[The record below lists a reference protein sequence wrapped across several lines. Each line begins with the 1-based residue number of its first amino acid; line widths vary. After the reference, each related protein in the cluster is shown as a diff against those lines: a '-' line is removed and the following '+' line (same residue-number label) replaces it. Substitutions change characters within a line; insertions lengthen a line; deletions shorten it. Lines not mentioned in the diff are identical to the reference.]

1 MTFPVRVVDLLPRHR
16 RLRREVS
23 AIEHR
28 RLQQELERERSLLR
42 ATLDATADGILVVDL
57 EGRVS
62 AYNTQF
68 AQMWRLPDEVFAA
81 RDRVQGRDLAMP
93 QVRDPD
99 SFIAR
104 ILEVESQPLAEST
117 DQLELTD
124 GRVFLRDSRPQ
135 LLGGEAVGRVWSF
148 RDVTD
153 QVVSERIARESAI
166 RFREALEN
174 VPLAAVAI
182 DGDCRMTFVNA
193 YLEQLSGWTRDEL
206 IGRRWSDV
214 LNTHDDEGRTLAL
227 AFEEKLARGAP
238 PPLQENILTTKD
250 GRVRLIS
257 WANTPLHGPDGAVN
271 GVACV
276 GEDITDRRAA
286 EEALRQS
293 EKRFRALTENALEW
307 VSVLSATGT
316 ILYES
321 RSVERLFG
329 HNPNQVVGRSI
340 FDFVHPDDVDA
351 AKALLAVL
359 LAEPRGVGLTEPPRS
374 AGAGLAGAGAE
385 TGMVQEFEVRVCHS
399 DGSWHWLNGSAR
411 NLLHEP
417 AVGGIVLNARDV
429 TELRESQD
437 QLLHAQRLD
446 AVGRLAGGVAHDF
459 NNLLT
464 AIRGY
469 SELMLVQ
476 LPSTDPLRADAEEI
490 ARAAERAASL
500 TRQLLAFSRRQL
512 LQPMVLD
519 LNSVVGEIE
528 NLLRRLI
535 GEDVELVTSLDPLC
549 GRVKADPG
557 QLEQVIVNLAVNAR
571 DAMPGG
577 GALTIATQAVRLAEG
592 EHGLAAGPYALL
604 SVSDTG
610 VGMDET
616 TLSHL
621 FEPFF
626 TTKEQGKGT
635 GLGLATVYGIVKQS
649 GGDVVVESSRGR
661 GSRFAVYLP
670 QVVEPIEV
678 VGEHSSRNG
687 HERGSETVLLV
698 EDEDLVRGLAR
709 RVLQQ
714 QGYEVLEAPEAPVA
728 LALCSR
734 HAGRIDL
741 LLTDVVMPKMS
752 GRQLATELAPLRPEM
767 RVLYTSGY
775 NEEAIGRRGVTDL
788 GGAFLSK
795 PFTPAALVR
804 KVREVLDQPLEI
816 RSRPFGPDHDDFK
829 RSL

>member
-1 MTFPVRVVDLLPRHR
+1 MTFPVRVVDLLPRNR
-16 RLRREVS
+16 RLRREVP
-23 AIEHR
+23 AIEQR
-28 RLQQELERERSLLR
+28 RLEQELERERSLLR

-385 TGMVQEFEVRVCHS
+385 SGV
-399 DGSWHWLNGSAR
+399 GSTEPPGSAGAGLAGAGAESGVGSTEPPGSAGAGLAGAGAESGVGR
-411 NLLHEP
+411 SCARARISCSTRRGSTRWDVSP
-417 AVGGIVLNARDV
+417 AVSH
-429 TELRESQD
+429 T
-437 QLLHAQRLD
+437 
-446 AVGRLAGGVAHDF
+446 
-459 NNLLT
+459 T
-464 AIRGY
+464 
-469 SELMLVQ
+469 
-476 LPSTDPLRADAEEI
+476 ST
-490 ARAAERAASL
+490 
-500 TRQLLAFSRRQL
+500 
-512 LQPMVLD
+512 
-519 LNSVVGEIE
+519 
-528 NLLRRLI
+528 
-535 GEDVELVTSLDPLC
+535 TS
-549 GRVKADPG
+549 
-557 QLEQVIVNLAVNAR
+557 
-571 DAMPGG
+571 
-577 GALTIATQAVRLAEG
+577 
-592 EHGLAAGPYALL
+592 
-604 SVSDTG
+604 
-610 VGMDET
+610 
-616 TLSHL
+616 
-621 FEPFF
+621 
-626 TTKEQGKGT
+626 
-635 GLGLATVYGIVKQS
+635 
-649 GGDVVVESSRGR
+649 
-661 GSRFAVYLP
+661 
-670 QVVEPIEV
+670 
-678 VGEHSSRNG
+678 
-687 HERGSETVLLV
+687 
-698 EDEDLVRGLAR
+698 
-709 RVLQQ
+709 
-714 QGYEVLEAPEAPVA
+714 
-728 LALCSR
+728 
-734 HAGRIDL
+734 
-741 LLTDVVMPKMS
+741 
-752 GRQLATELAPLRPEM
+752 
-767 RVLYTSGY
+767 
-775 NEEAIGRRGVTDL
+775 
-788 GGAFLSK
+788 
-795 PFTPAALVR
+795 
-804 KVREVLDQPLEI
+804 
-816 RSRPFGPDHDDFK
+816 
-829 RSL
+829 